1 MAVCVAVIG
10 KENNPLYIRCAKPEQ
25 VIFHSA
31 ATGLDCSLQELSLH
45 YTVHTSL
52 DVVEEKLAATNQ
64 TKSAGSSSDRELY
77 LGSLYASE
85 HQKVFGYVT
94 NTKIKLVIVVDNTNT
109 TLRDNE
115 IRQMFRRL
123 HTAYTNVI
131 ANPFFTP
138 GESIASNKFDA
149 SVKSILGFREN

>member
-1 MAVCVAVIG
+1 MCPSVVCW
-10 KENNPLYIRCAKPEQ
+10 
-25 VIFHSA
+25 
-31 ATGLDCSLQELSLH
+31 QELSLH

-52 DVVEEKLAATNQ
+52 DVVEEKLAAT
-64 TKSAGSSSDRELY
+64 TSKTAGGTSDRELY
-77 LGSLYASE
+77 LGSLYTSE

-94 NTKIKLVIVVDNTNT
+94 NTRIKFVIVVDNTNT

-115 IRQMFRRL
+115 IRQMFRKL

-138 GESIASNKFDA
+138 GQSIASTKFDV
-149 SVKSILGFREN
+149 SVKTILGFREN

>member
-1 MAVCVAVIG
+1 M
-10 KENNPLYIRCAKPEQ
+10 
-25 VIFHSA
+25 
-31 ATGLDCSLQELSLH
+31 SLH

-52 DVVEEKLAATNQ
+52 DVVEEKLAAT
-64 TKSAGSSSDRELY
+64 TSKTPGGTADRELY
-77 LGSLYASE
+77 LGSLYTSE

-94 NTKIKLVIVVDNTNT
+94 NTKIKFVIVVDNTNT

-115 IRQMFRRL
+115 IRQMFRKL

-138 GESIASNKFDA
+138 GQSIASTKFDV
-149 SVKSILGFREN
+149 SVKTILGFREN